1 MNLSRVQASTNRNK
15 INDIIRG
22 NSSISVSQSLNVPRM
37 PGGHKASALSTSVDL
52 TGRLGGRIGRTEQ
65 GGILRSNVDRAN
77 NHLEQILSKHENSIA
92 KSMIVNSEYDGQS
105 LKLLGH
111 QSTRNKH
118 PYRTRDIN
126 EVNVNVIPPPTS
138 VNQQMLL

>member
-1 MNLSRVQASTNRNK
+1 MNLSRVQASNNRNK

-22 NSSISVSQSLNVPRM
+22 NSSISGVTQSLNVARM
-37 PGGHKASALSTSVDL
+37 PGGRSSAIATSVDL

-92 KSMIVNSEYDGQS
+92 KSMIVNSEDGAS
-105 LKLLGH
+105 LKYLGH

-138 VNQQMLL
+138 HNQQMLL

>member
-1 MNLSRVQASTNRNK
+1 M
-15 INDIIRG
+15 
-22 NSSISVSQSLNVPRM
+22 PRM
-37 PGGHKASALSTSVDL
+37 PHGHKASALSTSVDL

-105 LKLLGH
+105 LKLIGH

>member
-1 MNLSRVQASTNRNK
+1 MNLSRVQASSNRNE

-22 NSSISVSQSLNVPRM
+22 NSSISVTQSLNMPRM
-37 PGGHKASALSTSVDL
+37 PVGKKSSSVVTSVDL

-92 KSMIVNSEYDGQS
+92 KSMIVNSEDGQS

-111 QSTRNKH
+111 
-118 PYRTRDIN
+118 
-126 EVNVNVIPPPTS
+126 
-138 VNQQMLL
+138 